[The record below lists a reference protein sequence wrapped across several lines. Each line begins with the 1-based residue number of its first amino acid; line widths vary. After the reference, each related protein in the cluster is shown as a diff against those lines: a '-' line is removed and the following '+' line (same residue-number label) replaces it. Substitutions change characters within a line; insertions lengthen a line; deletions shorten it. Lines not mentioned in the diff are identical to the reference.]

1 VRLCR
6 LFRKHAVEAWG
17 ERAEYWWRT
26 SWFPITER
34 LGAIRCDC
42 AVDEGAP
49 TPIYYADSHDDDA
62 GGLTTPRV
70 DSFGTMVSWWIQA
83 LESGA
88 WRYVSAR
95 AQRPRLRRGGGRGS
109 QLTRCSSTCTRRT
122 SPRISS
128 SRTSVPVRMGRGQ
141 RVT

>member
-1 VRLCR
+1 VADEL
-6 LFRKHAVEAWG
+6 V
-17 ERAEYWWRT
+17 
-26 SWFPITER
+26 PITER

-88 WRYVSAR
+88 WRYDTEKHR
-95 AQRPRLRRGGGRGS
+95 WECNAQLLPSERERSGL
-109 QLTRCSSTCTRRT
+109 
-122 SPRISS
+122 
-128 SRTSVPVRMGRGQ
+128 V
-141 RVT
+141 